1 MRKRIFGRQY
11 ELAQIYAP
19 KQEGEYI
26 LSKRRELR
34 EGRGH
39 DVWESL
45 RSSEHMVRN
54 YDEQRRYQYLRDI
67 FFSLST
73 QTPIHV
79 VRTAGTVMH
88 VPTDELERDVF
99 GLRKEVECIKLSLR
113 VHLEEHQVAMVQA
126 CMDVVERKM
135 TSFATDFYLHDMKR
149 MARLLGKHKM
159 LWCVGTSHTFLEVLD
174 AEGDAAWIADRY
186 LPDQKSRYLCEDDT
200 WMGSALRVA
209 IGSDDLLLFHDGS
222 CLHKVSRDRFE
233 RIHRDHIERVRDM
246 VRDMSEQQLK
256 AA

>member
-1 MRKRIFGRQY
+1 MRKRIFGQQY
-11 ELAQIYAP
+11 ELAHIYAP

-26 LSKRRELR
+26 LSKSRELR

-45 RSSEHMVRN
+45 RDDEHMARN
-54 YDEQRRYQYLRDI
+54 YDEQRRYQYLRGM
-67 FFSLST
+67 FFALST
-73 QTPIHV
+73 TTPIHV

-135 TSFATDFYLHDMKR
+135 TSFATDFYLHDMKC
-149 MARLLGKHKM
+149 MARELGKHKM
-159 LWCVGTSHTFLEVLD
+159 LWCVGTSHTFLEALD
-174 AEGDAAWIADRY
+174 VERDAAWIADRY
-186 LPDQKSRYLCEDDT
+186 LPEQKSRYLREDDT

-209 IGSDDLLLFHDGS
+209 IGSDDLLFFHDGS
-222 CLHKVSRDRFE
+222 RLHKVSRDRFE

-246 VRDMSEQQLK
+246 VRNMSEQQLN